1 MQAVYGLTCSFFY
14 SVLGFQ
20 AMFGLYDLDPTVCVA
35 TSFQFFDIKSYN
47 TAYRQGYTFK
57 LIIFNKSQISRDK
70 TRRGQFRCSARQC
83 SPEHVPSA

>member
-1 MQAVYGLTCSFFY
+1 M
-14 SVLGFQ
+14 LGFQ

-35 TSFQFFDIKSYN
+35 TSFQFVDINSYN
-47 TAYRQGYTFK
+47 TDYRQEYTFK